1 MSQHWEEV
9 IQNPVLVCVALGVT
23 ATCKGHSPHPG
34 SHCAGGSVKQD
45 GHVCPKEWQALPW
58 CSPRCGFT
66 GRGDVNEVPV
76 LSPRTAHCGTRWQ
89 SWKAQYCLP
98 FSKVMASGPVY
109 IISVQR
115 MIRSGHV
122 CWSCRRLVVH
132 DPCQPKG
139 KGISSYFAVTLLPDR
154 VVCPWKAFCLGE
166 TVSLVLLFHVKL
178 ILMQHLLIQKH
189 SVLQAKKK
197 LSLLCQIPTSGQVVK
212 RCYYFASTFPFDRM
226 YVSALCR
233 EELSLIGVVVLRNN
247 LSVQL
252 FSEALS
258 AHI

>member
-1 MSQHWEEV
+1 MRSLCC
-9 IQNPVLVCVALGVT
+9 P
-23 ATCKGHSPHPG
+23 PG
-34 SHCAGGSVKQD
+34 
-45 GHVCPKEWQALPW
+45 
-58 CSPRCGFT
+58 
-66 GRGDVNEVPV
+66 
-76 LSPRTAHCGTRWQ
+76 TAHCGTRWQ

-98 FSKVMASGPVY
+98 FSKVTASGPMYV
-109 IISVQR
+109 ISVQR

-132 DPCQPKG
+132 DPCQLQG
-139 KGISSYFAVTLLPDR
+139 EGVSSYFAVNLLPDR
-154 VVCPWKAFCLGE
+154 GVCPWKAFCLGE

-197 LSLLCQIPTSGQVVK
+197 LSLLCQIPTSEQVVK